1 LPDQDLWFWLLAL
14 VVAVVA
20 GGVAAMRWLRIARLI
35 EDTPTSRIRSAA
47 QGYVELAGR
56 GLPLP
61 GTQNLA
67 PLTQRPCIWWRYRI
81 ARKTENRSGKTR
93 RQSWETVA
101 SGTSSVPFLL
111 DDESGQCIV
120 KPEGA
125 EIVAGESLTWYGDTP
140 WPTIVPG
147 RTPLFAGGRDYRYF
161 EERIYEHERLYA
173 LGDFTSTRASAEHD
187 LQAQQAALL
196 NEWKQDQAAL
206 TERFDHDRD
215 GRVSLA
221 EWEMARAAAKQAI
234 HERRA
239 GQPARQVHHVLSR
252 PANGQLFLLAALPP
266 AGLASRYRRRAIWAF
281 LGFLVG
287 VYAVGW
293 LLQGV
298 FG

>member
-1 LPDQDLWFWLLAL
+1 
-14 VVAVVA
+14 
-20 GGVAAMRWLRIARLI
+20 MRWLRIARLI

-47 QGYVELAGR
+47 QGYVELSGR

-81 ARKTENRSGKTR
+81 ARKTESGSGKAR
-93 RQSWETVA
+93 REAWQTVA
-101 SGTSSVPFLL
+101 SGTSAVPFLL
-111 DDESGQCIV
+111 DDESGECIV
-120 KPEGA
+120 KPSGA

-147 RTPLFAGGRDYRYF
+147 RTPLFAGGRNYRYF

-173 LGDFTSTRASAEHD
+173 LGRFTSTRSSAEQD

-206 TERFDHDRD
+206 RERFDEDRD
-215 GRVSLA
+215 GHVSLQ
-221 EWEMARAAAKQAI
+221 EWEKARAAAKAAV

-239 GQPARQVHHVLSR
+239 EQPARQVHHVLCR
-252 PANGQLFLLAALPP
+252 PANGQLFMLAALPP
-266 AGLASRYRRRAIWAF
+266 GDLARRYRRRAILAF
-281 LGFLVG
+281 VGFLVA

>member
-1 LPDQDLWFWLLAL
+1 LPDHDFWFWLLSL

-81 ARKTENRSGKTR
+81 ARKTENRSGRMR

-101 SGTSSVPFLL
+101 SGSSAVPFLIE
-111 DDESGQCIV
+111 DGSGECIV
-120 KPEGA
+120 KPDGA

-140 WPTIVPG
+140 WPTVVPG
-147 RTPLFAGGRDYRYF
+147 RTPLFTGGHDYRYF
-161 EERIYEHERLYA
+161 EERIYEHERIYA
-173 LGDFTSTRASAEHD
+173 LGEFTSVRGAEDDD
-187 LQAQQAALL
+187 LRAQQAALL
-196 NEWKQDQAAL
+196 NEWKQDQATLA
-206 TERFDHDRD
+206 ERFDHDRD

-221 EWEMARAAAKQAI
+221 EWETARAAARQAV

-239 GQPARQVHHVLSR
+239 SQPARQVHHVLSR

-266 AGLASRYRRRAIWAF
+266 ADLAGRYRKRAALAF
-281 LGFLVG
+281 VGFLVG
-287 VYAVGW
+287 VYVVGW

-298 FG
+298 FS

>member
-1 LPDQDLWFWLLAL
+1 LPDHEFWFWLLAIAG
-14 VVAVVA
+14 AVVV

-56 GLPLP
+56 GLPLA

-67 PLTQRPCIWWRYRI
+67 PLTQRPCLWWRYRI
-81 ARKTENRSGKTR
+81 AKKNQQGSGKTR
-93 RQSWETVA
+93 RQTWVTVA
-101 SGTSSVPFLL
+101 SGVSSLPFLL
-111 DDESGQCIV
+111 DDETGQCIV

-125 EIVAGESLTWYGDTP
+125 EVVAGESLTWYGDPP
-140 WPTIVPG
+140 WPTALPG
-147 RTPLFAGGRDYRYF
+147 RTPLFSGGRDYRYF
-161 EERIYEHERLYA
+161 EERIYEHERVYA
-173 LGDFTSTRASAEHD
+173 LGEFTSTRDAPGHD

-196 NEWKQDQAAL
+196 TEWKQDQAAL
-206 TERFDHDRD
+206 KERFDQDRD

-221 EWEMARAAAKQAI
+221 EWEVARAAAKQAVQ
-234 HERRA
+234 ERRDER
-239 GQPARQVHHVLSR
+239 PARQVHHVLCR
-252 PANGQLFLLAALPP
+252 PAHGQLFLLAALPP
-266 AGLASRYRRRAIWAF
+266 ADLARRYRRRALLAF
-281 LGFLVG
+281 VGFVLG

>member
-1 LPDQDLWFWLLAL
+1 
-14 VVAVVA
+14 
-20 GGVAAMRWLRIARLI
+20 
-35 EDTPTSRIRSAA
+35 
-47 QGYVELAGR
+47 
-56 GLPLP
+56 
-61 GTQNLA
+61 
-67 PLTQRPCIWWRYRI
+67 
-81 ARKTENRSGKTR
+81 
-93 RQSWETVA
+93 
-101 SGTSSVPFLL
+101 
-111 DDESGQCIV
+111 
-120 KPEGA
+120 
-125 EIVAGESLTWYGDTP
+125 VAGESLTGYGDTP

-161 EERIYEHERLYA
+161 EERIYEHERLHA

-221 EWEMARAAAKQAI
+221 EWEMARAAAKQAV

-266 AGLASRYRRRAIWAF
+266 ADLASRYRRRAIWAF

-287 VYAVGW
+287 VYALGW